1 MIDLKKENV
10 DIKAEISELKQKSGS
25 GCSNVNVVS
34 QGDNSPDDTSVTE
47 VKSLVKTL
55 QTNVIGLGRYI
66 NTINRE
72 VKSLATRTRESLETE
87 TSLISNVFEIETSL
101 ISNVFEINGELTGIK
116 TSLESLNNEVNEI
129 KDQQLP
135 ELRRGGGQQRQPERA
150 H

>member
-1 MIDLKKENV
+1 MLIKKLKGAKICLKVDSWQHKINRELSDLKKENV
-10 DIKAEISELKQKSGS
+10 EIKAEISELKQKR
-25 GCSNVNVVS
+25 N
-34 QGDNSPDDTSVTE
+34 
-47 VKSLVKTL
+47 
-55 QTNVIGLGRYI
+55 
-66 NTINRE
+66 
-72 VKSLATRTRESLETE
+72 SLATRTRESLETE